1 MATLLQPQCAC
12 IRRIANRSL
21 LDPGANE
28 RLGASEKRLKMK
40 LFECHVLYFPQKVYR
55 IAKQACF
62 KTLAQTMSKH
72 DLMVGDHRR

>member
-1 MATLLQPQCAC
+1 
-12 IRRIANRSL
+12 
-21 LDPGANE
+21 
-28 RLGASEKRLKMK
+28 
-40 LFECHVLYFPQKVYR
+40 VYR